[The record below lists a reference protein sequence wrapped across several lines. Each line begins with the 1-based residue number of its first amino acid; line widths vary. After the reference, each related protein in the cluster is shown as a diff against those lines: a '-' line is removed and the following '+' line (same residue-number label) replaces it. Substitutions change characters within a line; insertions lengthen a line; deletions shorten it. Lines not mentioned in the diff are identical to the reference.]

1 MKRKISILGSTGSI
15 GTQALEV
22 IDHINDKFE
31 VYGLAGGNN
40 LELLKEQIRKYNP
53 KKVSIKEEK
62 FLKELKSEFS
72 NVSFGYGD
80 EGLDEIASDTQNDVV
95 LISVSGI
102 NGLFPTLSAIK
113 NNIDVAL
120 ANKETLVAA
129 GNIVMDRLSKSKSRL
144 LPVDSE
150 HSAIHQCICSEFKKS
165 IHKLVLTASGGPFRD
180 KTEEEMQNATID
192 ETLSH
197 PKWNMG
203 SKITVDS
210 ATLMNKGL
218 EVIEAHHMFNIDYD
232 NIDVVIHPQSIIHS
246 AVEYNDGSLIAQLGW
261 PSMHIP
267 IQYALTYP
275 ERIEGI
281 KTRSFNLFEAAKLE
295 FYKPDYNK
303 FPCLKLAFQAGKL
316 GGTYTTVLNAINEE
330 AVYEYLKG
338 NIKLTDIA
346 KVVEIGLEKHS
357 APQKLVTINEIIDI
371 DKISRL
377 KTKEIIKSHC

>member
-22 IDHINDKFE
+22 IDQLQDKFE
-31 VYGLAGGNN
+31 IYALAGGNN
-40 LELLKEQIRKYNP
+40 VELLKEQIRKYKP
-53 KKVSIKEEK
+53 QKVSIKEEK
-62 FLKELKSEFS
+62 FLNELKTEFS
-72 NVSFGYGD
+72 SVKFNYGD
-80 EGLDEIASDTQNDVV
+80 DGLNEIASDTENNTV
-95 LISVSGI
+95 LIAVTGI

-129 GNIVMDRLSKSKSRL
+129 GSIVMEALSKSKSKL

-150 HSAIHQCICSEFKKS
+150 HSAIHQCLCSDFKNAVQR
-165 IHKLVLTASGGPFRD
+165 LVLTASGGPFRD
-180 KTEEEMQNATID
+180 KTREEMQNVTIED
-192 ETLSH
+192 TLAH

-218 EVIEAHHMFNIDYD
+218 EVIEAHHMFNVDYD
-232 NIDVVIHPQSIIHS
+232 DIDVVIHPQSIIHS
-246 AVEYNDGSLIAQLGW
+246 AVEYKDGSLIAQLGW

-267 IQYALTYP
+267 IQYAISHP
-275 ERIEGI
+275 ERINGI

-295 FYKPDYNK
+295 FFKPDYNK
-303 FPCLKLAFQAGKL
+303 FPCLKLAFEAGRL
-316 GGTYTTVLNAINEE
+316 GGTYTTVLNAVNEE

-338 NIKLTDIA
+338 TIKLTDIA
-346 KVVEIGLEKHS
+346 KVVDISLELHVS
-357 APQKLVTINEIIDI
+357 AQSLTIEEIIAI
-371 DKISRL
+371 DKEARI
-377 KTKEIIKSHC
+377 KTQEIIKKIL